1 MKKLVFNIAILIC
14 VIFTSCSDDDS
25 VNIVSLNTF
34 GTKFCRNDVVKV
46 FVSAELSDDTDVSYE
61 WGCDGGS
68 MTNPQGLFENVWKAP
83 NEAGTYE
90 IWCTVKC
97 GGKKE
102 TRRSKMT
109 VLDELFYSNFE
120 TPYYNEGWSN
130 ASMTVAFDA
139 NKGTNGAVKLTSTKA
154 DGRFARSWDNVSVP
168 FSTQVDY
175 AVNACPSD
183 NNFAEIR
190 IEFAR
195 INNATF
201 YVTKACFTTYPK
213 TGAWKAT
220 YTTTNVTTG
229 ETTDITIDEGTDT
242 ANFKFKKDAF
252 KTIAV
257 SIDANKKFIVY
268 YDAKKYFESSALAS
282 VQDQYYVSRS
292 GFGLDNKVVIFA
304 DNLFVFDN
312 GTICTAEPRER

>member
-1 MKKLVFNIAILIC
+1 
-14 VIFTSCSDDDS
+14 
-25 VNIVSLNTF
+25 
-34 GTKFCRNDVVKV
+34 
-46 FVSAELSDDTDVSYE
+46 
-61 WGCDGGS
+61 
-68 MTNPQGLFENVWKAP
+68 MTNPQGLFENAWKAP

-154 DGRFARSWDNVSVP
+154 DGRFARSWNNVSVP

-195 INNATF
+195 INSATF
-201 YVTKACFTTYPK
+201 YVTKVCFTTYPK
-213 TGAWKAT
+213 TGVWKAT

-229 ETTDITIDEGTDT
+229 ETEDIIIDEGTDT

-268 YDAKKYFESSALAS
+268 YDGKKYFESSALAS

>member
-1 MKKLVFNIAILIC
+1 ME
-14 VIFTSCSDDDS
+14 SS
-25 VNIVSLNTF
+25 
-34 GTKFCRNDVVKV
+34 
-46 FVSAELSDDTDVSYE
+46 E
-61 WGCDGGS
+61 
-68 MTNPQGLFENVWKAP
+68 
-83 NEAGTYE
+83 EAGTYE

-229 ETTDITIDEGTDT
+229 KTEDITIDEGTDT

-257 SIDANKKFIVY
+257 SIDANKKFIIY
-268 YDAKKYFESSALAS
+268 YDGKKYFESSALAS

>member
-1 MKKLVFNIAILIC
+1 M
-14 VIFTSCSDDDS
+14 
-25 VNIVSLNTF
+25 
-34 GTKFCRNDVVKV
+34 
-46 FVSAELSDDTDVSYE
+46 
-61 WGCDGGS
+61 
-68 MTNPQGLFENVWKAP
+68 
-83 NEAGTYE
+83 
-90 IWCTVKC
+90 
-97 GGKKE
+97 
-102 TRRSKMT
+102 
-109 VLDELFYSNFE
+109 
-120 TPYYNEGWSN
+120 
-130 ASMTVAFDA
+130 
-139 NKGTNGAVKLTSTKA
+139 
-154 DGRFARSWDNVSVP
+154 
-168 FSTQVDY
+168 DY

-257 SIDANKKFIVY
+257 SIDAN
-268 YDAKKYFESSALAS
+268 
-282 VQDQYYVSRS
+282 
-292 GFGLDNKVVIFA
+292 
-304 DNLFVFDN
+304 
-312 GTICTAEPRER
+312 

>member
-68 MTNPQGLFENVWKAP
+68 MTDPQGLFENVWKAP

-154 DGRFARSWDNVSVP
+154 DGRFARSWNNVSVP

-195 INNATF
+195 INSAAF
-201 YVTKACFTTYPK
+201 YVTKVCFTTYPK
-213 TGAWKAT
+213 TGVWKAT

-229 ETTDITIDEGTDT
+229 ETEDIIIDEGTDT
-242 ANFKFKKDAF
+242 ANFKFKRMLSRPLQYQSMQIRNSLFTMMARN
-252 KTIAV
+252 ILRAV
-257 SIDANKKFIVY
+257 
-268 YDAKKYFESSALAS
+268 
-282 VQDQYYVSRS
+282 R
-292 GFGLDNKVVIFA
+292 
-304 DNLFVFDN
+304 
-312 GTICTAEPRER
+312 

>member
-1 MKKLVFNIAILIC
+1 MTYCRSLAQTNNPYTPQR
-14 VIFTSCSDDDS
+14 IF
-25 VNIVSLNTF
+25 
-34 GTKFCRNDVVKV
+34 

-154 DGRFARSWDNVSVP
+154 DVLPVAGIMYQFLS
-168 FSTQVDY
+168 
-175 AVNACPSD
+175 
-183 NNFAEIR
+183 
-190 IEFAR
+190 
-195 INNATF
+195 
-201 YVTKACFTTYPK
+201 
-213 TGAWKAT
+213 
-220 YTTTNVTTG
+220 
-229 ETTDITIDEGTDT
+229 
-242 ANFKFKKDAF
+242 
-252 KTIAV
+252 
-257 SIDANKKFIVY
+257 
-268 YDAKKYFESSALAS
+268 
-282 VQDQYYVSRS
+282 
-292 GFGLDNKVVIFA
+292 
-304 DNLFVFDN
+304 
-312 GTICTAEPRER
+312 PRRLQ

>member
-90 IWCTVKC
+90 IWCT
-97 GGKKE
+97 
-102 TRRSKMT
+102 
-109 VLDELFYSNFE
+109 
-120 TPYYNEGWSN
+120 
-130 ASMTVAFDA
+130 

-154 DGRFARSWDNVSVP
+154 DGRFARSWNNVSVP

-268 YDAKKYFESSALAS
+268 YDGKKYFESSALAS
-282 VQDQYYVSRS
+282 VQEQYYVSRS
-292 GFGLDNKVVIFA
+292 GFGLDNKVIIFA